1 MKEDLFKNAAISF
14 IVINIWTSCLF
25 FHYLLEEPGLF
36 RGFGT
41 LVLYLYSL
49 FFGIFMALIT
59 LLLRVFVFKKYKSP
73 KLKSNFFYLFAGV
86 FNLNL
91 FITWLIL
98 VLLKIIEV
106 DQGEIL
112 KIITCNF
119 LFSLTILVDIFILK
133 RVEKTERN
141 AEIKV

>member
-1 MKEDLFKNAAISF
+1 
-14 IVINIWTSCLF
+14 
-25 FHYLLEEPGLF
+25 
-36 RGFGT
+36 
-41 LVLYLYSL
+41 
-49 FFGIFMALIT
+49 
-59 LLLRVFVFKKYKSP
+59 
-73 KLKSNFFYLFAGV
+73 LFAGV

-133 RVEKTERN
+133 RDEKTECN